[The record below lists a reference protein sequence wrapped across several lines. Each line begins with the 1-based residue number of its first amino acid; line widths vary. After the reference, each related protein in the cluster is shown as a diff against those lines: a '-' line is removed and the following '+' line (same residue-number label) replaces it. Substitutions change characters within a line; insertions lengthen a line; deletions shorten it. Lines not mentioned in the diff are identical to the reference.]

1 MLELTYLFLS
11 LNFQPIIPRYNN
23 KLAIHTTFLAHKLS
37 SKTIP
42 ENVTYFSLREL
53 MAHSHGSDDIECIF
67 EYRPTKYMFGS
78 TNYGDIPNIFN
89 AADDCGWDIIAPGY
103 EKFETGT
110 NFKISSIYNILVL
123 QNGNHKLAVKIQCEK
138 KISAEKAKKEMK
150 LFAKTYRKY
159 TSVRCKWLYSLD

>member
-1 MLELTYLFLS
+1 
-11 LNFQPIIPRYNN
+11 
-23 KLAIHTTFLAHKLS
+23 
-37 SKTIP
+37 
-42 ENVTYFSLREL
+42 

-89 AADDCGWDIIAPGY
+89 VADDCGWDIIAPGY
-103 EKFETGT
+103 EKFETGI
-110 NFKISSIYNILVL
+110 NFKISSIENILVL
-123 QNGNHKLAVKIQCEK
+123 QNGKHKLAVKIQCEK

-159 TSVRCKWLYSLD
+159 TSVRCKWLYSLDQRVRERGERDAGERRGERDEGERGGERGGGEGGDDLSDELISSKSS